1 MLKGAQDMGRE
12 DMQIIGRVR
21 GVLGKH
27 FLDMDELHISCTKG
41 VVRIMGTFRRLGQ
54 LAEALPITEKS
65 LHDLKLEIKRLPG
78 VTRVQLSHDEGE
90 A

>member
-1 MLKGAQDMGRE
+1 MGRE

-27 FLDMDELHISCTKG
+27 FLDMDDIHISCAKG
-41 VVRIMGTFRRLGQ
+41 IVRVLGTFRRLGQ
-54 LAEALPITEKS
+54 LAEVMPITEKT

-78 VTRVQLSHDEGE
+78 VNRVQVSRDEG
-90 A
+90 